1 LKLFFHKVTHWEY
14 WPFQIVYIP
23 IYFLWSFYALK
34 AKSIFFFNACNPTI
48 KNGGF
53 MMESKKEIYALIPQ
67 QYYPKTALIKEGTA
81 IEKILSIIEAAKIK
95 YPLIVK
101 PDIGLRGAGVKKISS
116 VTDLKEYAEK
126 VNFDYVVQELIPFD
140 NEVGIFYVRY
150 PHEKV
155 GQITGIVSKEFLIV
169 IGNGFSTVE
178 ELIKK
183 NPRYEIQLDVLK
195 QEFGLKLLDI
205 LPEGE
210 KLNLV
215 PYGNHARGAKFID
228 GSHWIT
234 LKLTHAINE
243 VCLQI
248 PGFYFGRLDVMYNT
262 IEELEQGLNF
272 AIVELNGAGSE
283 PTHIYDPKHSLFFA
297 WKELARHIT
306 YMYEISVANH
316 KNGVPYLVHKDGMN
330 EYKMHLKQSNKICN
344 LKV

>member
-1 LKLFFHKVTHWEY
+1 MKLFFHKLFRWEY

-23 IYFLWSFYALK
+23 IYFLWAFYAIK
-34 AKSIFFFNACNPTI
+34 ARTIFFFNASNPKI

-53 MMESKKEIYALIPQ
+53 MAESKKEIYDLIPQ
-67 QYYPKTALIKEGTA
+67 KYYPKTELVLENNDF
-81 IEKILSIIEAAKIK
+81 EKVISIFENSTIQFPFIA
-95 YPLIVK
+95 K
-101 PDIGLRGAGVKKISS
+101 PDIGLRGSAVKKIHNLEE
-116 VTDLKEYAEK
+116 LKIYNSKA
-126 VNFDYVVQELIPFD
+126 NFDYLIQDLIPYA

-155 GQITGIVSKEFLIV
+155 GRITGIVSKEFLI
-169 IGNGFSTVE
+169 ITGNGFSTVE
-178 ELIKK
+178 ELIKE
-183 NPRYEIQLDVLK
+183 NPRYELQLKVLK
-195 QEFGLKLLDI
+195 QEYGKKLLDI
-205 LPEGE
+205 LPKGE

-234 LKLTHAINE
+234 PKLTQTINE
-243 VCLQI
+243 MCLQI

-262 IEELEQGLNF
+262 IAELEQGLSF
-272 AIVELNGAGSE
+272 SVVELNGAGSE

-316 KNGVPYLVHKDGMN
+316 KNGAPYLLHKDGMR
-330 EYKMHLKQSNKICN
+330 EYRMHLEQSNRIVN
-344 LKV
+344 F